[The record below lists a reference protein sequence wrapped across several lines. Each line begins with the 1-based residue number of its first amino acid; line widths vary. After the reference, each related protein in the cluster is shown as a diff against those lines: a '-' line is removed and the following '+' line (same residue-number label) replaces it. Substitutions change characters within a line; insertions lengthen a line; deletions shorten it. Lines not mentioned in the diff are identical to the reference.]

1 MPMRNFTKAALFA
14 ASMCLC
20 GGAISAQAE
29 GMMQGRTVAA
39 YRVELHVL
47 PAEAFFSKEEVA
59 EKKAKEG
66 MEVEGGA
73 TPVALDADSHP
84 NHHLVAHIFRRRTG
98 AVVTDARV
106 TMSFVPV
113 DAKGRPTGAPTD
125 VPVVVM
131 QAVGAGPT
139 STHYGNNVTMA
150 PGRYNVVVNVNDK
163 RLVFPVTVS
172 DAPEM
177 PMQMNHMKM

>member
-59 EKKAKEG
+59 EKRRKKAWKSK
-66 MEVEGGA
+66 A
-73 TPVALDADSHP
+73 ALHRWP
-84 NHHLVAHIFRRRTG
+84 
-98 AVVTDARV
+98 
-106 TMSFVPV
+106 
-113 DAKGRPTGAPTD
+113 
-125 VPVVVM
+125 
-131 QAVGAGPT
+131 
-139 STHYGNNVTMA
+139 
-150 PGRYNVVVNVNDK
+150 
-163 RLVFPVTVS
+163 
-172 DAPEM
+172 
-177 PMQMNHMKM
+177 

>member
-1 MPMRNFTKAALFA
+1 MRVFTKTALLAAF
-14 ASMCLC
+14 LC
-20 GGAISAQAE
+20 AGGAISAHAE
-29 GMMQGRTVAA
+29 GMMQRRTMAS

-47 PAEAFFSKEEVA
+47 PAESFFSKEEVA
-59 EKKAKEG
+59 EKRIKEG

-84 NHHLVAHIFRRRTG
+84 NHHLVVHIFRRRTG

-106 TMSFVPV
+106 TMSFVPI
-113 DAKGRPTGAPTD
+113 DAKGRATGAPTE

-131 QAVGAGPT
+131 QAIGGSSA
-139 STHYGNNVTMA
+139 STHYGNSVTMP
-150 PGRYNVVVNVNDK
+150 PGRYNVLVNVNDK

-172 DAPEM
+172 DAPAM